1 MIGIDKFCGE
11 IPAMRRFFTS
21 ESVTEGHPDKV
32 CDRISDGILDELL
45 RQDKNARAAVECCA
59 AYNTLFI
66 TGEVSAK
73 AEVDYE
79 AVARR
84 IIAEIGYRHGS
95 FAYDAC
101 DVIARVHAQSPDIA
115 LGVDRSLEN
124 KAGGEESDLI
134 GAGDQGMMFGY
145 ACRETEELMPLPIVL
160 SHKLAYRL
168 AALRREGAVDYLR
181 PDGKTQVTVEY
192 EGKTPVRVDTVV
204 ISAQHNT
211 HVSHE
216 QIERDMIELVAK
228 AVIPAD
234 LLDENTKYFINPTG
248 RFEIGGPEG
257 DSGLTGRKIVVDTY
271 GGRCPHGGGAFSG
284 KDPTKVDRSAA
295 YMARYICK
303 NMVAAGLADEMELQV
318 AHAIGVARPV
328 SVFVDTFGTGKLS
341 DDKIAEVVKKE
352 FDLRP
357 AAIIQTLGLRAP
369 IYAQTSSYGHFGRD
383 VYPWEALDRVDD
395 LKKYL

>member
-1 MIGIDKFCGE
+1 
-11 IPAMRRFFTS
+11 MRRFFTS

-32 CDRISDGILDELL
+32 CDRISDSILDELL
-45 RQDKNARAAVECCA
+45 AQDPNTRAAVECCA

-66 TGEVSAK
+66 TGEVTANAK
-73 AEVDYE
+73 VDYE

-84 IIAEIGYRHGS
+84 VIKEIGYVHGS

-101 DVIARVHAQSPDIA
+101 RVIELVHGQSADIA
-115 LGVDRSLEN
+115 LGVDESQEK

-160 SHKLAYRL
+160 AHKLAYRL
-168 AALRREGAVDYLR
+168 AQIRKEKLVDYLR

-192 EGKTPVRVDTVV
+192 DGKKPVRVDTVV

-216 QIERDMIELVAK
+216 EIERDMKELVVK
-228 AVIPAD
+228 AVIPAE

-257 DSGLTGRKIVVDTY
+257 DSGLTGRKIIVDTY
-271 GGRCPHGGGAFSG
+271 GGRAPHGGGSFSG
-284 KDPTKVDRSAA
+284 KDATKVDRSAT

-318 AHAIGVARPV
+318 AYAIGVARPV
-328 SVFVDTFGTGKLS
+328 SVFVDTFGTGKFS
-341 DDKIAEVVKKE
+341 DDKMAEIVKKE

-357 AAIIQTLGLRAP
+357 AAIIKKLGLRAP
-369 IYAQTSSYGHFGRD
+369 IYAATSSYGHFGRD
-383 VYPWEALDRVDD
+383 AFPWEALDRVED